1 MNEMK
6 MSDDTLIKSP
16 TKKKKRGNTN
26 GVQTNFNQ
34 KVMNS
39 DDEEEEKKG
48 FTVNSSK
55 KSKLGKFK

>member
-1 MNEMK
+1 MEEMK

-16 TKKKKRGNTN
+16 TKKKKRKTK
-26 GVQTNFNQ
+26 GVQNGFNQ

-48 FTVNSSK
+48 FTLNSTK
-55 KSKLGKFK
+55 KSKFGKLK